1 MLSISN
7 SQSEPSALLSNARL
21 TIATLIQRPST
32 VTASNAFDE
41 FSILDHLIDVSNDVD
56 RFEDGENRKFVNIA
70 QLITAST
77 CIYSHRVDA
86 LYKLINSF
94 QASSP
99 SVTSPNKHDDSFTEE
114 NEQSESTI
122 IHQQEKNE
130 LKKSCQEKKKKLKDN
145 NHSFICNDLNKITL
159 NSSKNF
165 FIDRTSLFDLKLFQ
179 QYVPIGNKQFWMND
193 NQPMIFDLLFDHQI
207 FDIKTEDEGEEKQ
220 NHCRPQQEPERLIDA
235 LNRLSPIQHIP
246 TFDTNDDDDIPL
258 PISAYDDQ
266 ESSWNNENTVNH
278 TQFNEK
284 KKSNKNRTKKM
295 KQDMDLNIF
304 RNGLTDEQQALFRCH
319 KMKPLVNKMKTE
331 QTQFFMKTLNR
342 KHFDELIKD
351 CPSSIM
357 SIFIYP
363 TITIHY
369 LSIRERHST
378 KIDQPFI
385 RTIRSPSI
393 PITNVLDENAL
404 APLSPL
410 PSFIYE
416 TNDDIQEDFDSQLQT
431 NMEQFLDAAV
441 YQSNEE
447 QEHNKVFLELRSSIM
462 TYMNKNDTVKTT
474 NVYDLIESLH
484 DNYSLPLIFSQLLH
498 LCGSTQRY
506 SLHSTSNDNLFID
519 KSK

>member
-94 QASSP
+94 QTSSS
-99 SVTSPNKHDDSFTEE
+99 SVTSPDKHDDSFTED

-179 QYVPIGNKQFWMND
+179 QYVPIGNKQFWIND

-207 FDIKTEDEGEEKQ
+207 FDIKTEDEERQ
-220 NHCRPQQEPERLIDA
+220 NHCHPQQEPERLIDA

-278 TQFNEK
+278 TQFIEK
-284 KKSNKNRTKKM
+284 KK
-295 KQDMDLNIF
+295 
-304 RNGLTDEQQALFRCH
+304 
-319 KMKPLVNKMKTE
+319 
-331 QTQFFMKTLNR
+331 
-342 KHFDELIKD
+342 IK
-351 CPSSIM
+351 
-357 SIFIYP
+357 
-363 TITIHY
+363 
-369 LSIRERHST
+369 
-378 KIDQPFI
+378 
-385 RTIRSPSI
+385 
-393 PITNVLDENAL
+393 
-404 APLSPL
+404 
-410 PSFIYE
+410 
-416 TNDDIQEDFDSQLQT
+416 
-431 NMEQFLDAAV
+431 
-441 YQSNEE
+441 
-447 QEHNKVFLELRSSIM
+447 
-462 TYMNKNDTVKTT
+462 
-474 NVYDLIESLH
+474 
-484 DNYSLPLIFSQLLH
+484 
-498 LCGSTQRY
+498 
-506 SLHSTSNDNLFID
+506 
-519 KSK
+519 